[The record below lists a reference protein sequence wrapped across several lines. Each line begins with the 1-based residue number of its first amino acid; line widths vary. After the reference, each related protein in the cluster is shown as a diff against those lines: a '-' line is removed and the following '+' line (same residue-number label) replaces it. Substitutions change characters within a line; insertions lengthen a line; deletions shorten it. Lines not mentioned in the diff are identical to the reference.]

1 MRTGLFRLIPLV
13 VAGVLAATAH
23 AGAQTLKPFKDD
35 LFAYPGILSSEA
47 GGAYRV
53 VDYNEAR
60 DIDKRDQVPER
71 RVRGNYVS
79 TGVRKVQKDLSLK
92 TDLGTIRHFAV
103 GRTDGA
109 RVITIYLHGKGGSR
123 KQGVDDFTFGGN
135 FNRIKNLM
143 AANGG
148 LYLSPDFSD
157 FGERGAAEV
166 AALISYYAER
176 SPGAKIVVACGSM
189 GGMLCWRLAADKTVA
204 PRLSGLILL
213 GSLWDEGFLSSAAFK
228 AKVPVFFGQGSRDT
242 VYPADEQEAFYR
254 SIIQKSAGYP
264 ARFVRFETGS
274 HGTPIRMTDWRE
286 TLNWMLSA
294 G

>member
-1 MRTGLFRLIPLV
+1 MTAVAVATLV
-13 VAGVLAATAH
+13 ATMTQ

-35 LFAYPGILSSEA
+35 LFAYTGILSSEA

-53 VDYNEAR
+53 VEYSEAR

-79 TGVRKVQKDLSLK
+79 TGVRKVQKDLALK
-92 TDLGTIRHFAV
+92 TDAGTIKHYAV
-103 GRTDGA
+103 GKTDGA
-109 RVITIYLHGKGGSR
+109 SVITIYLHGKGGSR

-157 FGERGAAEV
+157 FGEKGAAEI
-166 AALISYYAER
+166 AALISYYGEK
-176 SPGAKIVVACGSM
+176 SPSAKIVVACGSM
-189 GGMLCWRLAADKTVA
+189 GGMLCWKLAGDKAIA
-204 PRLSGLILL
+204 PRLSGLMLL
-213 GSLWDEGFLSSAAFK
+213 GSLWDDSFLSSAAFK

-242 VYPADEQEAFYR
+242 VFPVEQQEAFYR

-264 ARFVRFETGS
+264 AHFVRFETGT

-286 TLNWMLSA
+286 TLNWMLSVR
-294 G
+294 